1 MQLIKYAIE
10 LSEQG
15 HMPDSL
21 IRAGIRHLLKAR
33 LQEVSSHDV
42 AASAELQDDFLQQMR
57 QSPVALVPELANE
70 QHYELP
76 SDFFRMSLGQQLKY
90 SCCYWPEGMDSL
102 NGAEEAA
109 LSATVAHAGIAD
121 GQDILELGCG
131 WGSLTLYMAHRY
143 PGSRITAVSNS
154 HSQRDFI
161 QSTARQRGLS
171 NVTVITADM
180 NAFIAEQQYDRIVSV
195 EMFEHM
201 RNYQVL
207 FERLAGWLKPHGRFF
222 MHIFVHRLTPYAF
235 VAQGNDDWM
244 SELFFSG
251 GMMPSD
257 ALPLHFQQ
265 HLRLLRQWRWS
276 GDHYEKTANAWLEK
290 MDANS
295 APIMQ
300 VFRDTYGA
308 DAQRWFN
315 RWRIFYMS
323 CAELFGYNDGQEW
336 WVSHYLFERQG

>member
-10 LSEQG
+10 LSELG

-42 AASAELQDDFLQQMR
+42 ATSAELQDDFLQQMR

-154 HSQRDFI
+154 HSQRNFI
-161 QSTARQRGLS
+161 QSTARQRGLN

-180 NAFIAEQQYDRIVSV
+180 NAFMAEQQYDRIVSV

-207 FERLAGWLKPHGRFF
+207 FERLAGWLKPQGRFF

-336 WVSHYLFERQG
+336 WVSHYLFERQD

>member
-1 MQLIKYAIE
+1 MQLIKYAIG

-42 AASAELQDDFLQQMR
+42 ATSAELQDDFLQQMR

-154 HSQRDFI
+154 HSQRNFI
-161 QSTARQRGLS
+161 QSTARQRGLN

-180 NAFIAEQQYDRIVSV
+180 NAFMAEQQYDRIVSV

-207 FERLAGWLKPHGRFF
+207 FERLAGWLKPQGRFF

-336 WVSHYLFERQG
+336 WVSHYLFERQD